1 MKKKKVIISITA
13 GLLSMI
19 IATSF
24 ASAKFRGGSVI
35 DVARVAKETQKVVE
49 ETKILPYLSLRNNN
63 AARSAGRI
71 FWIH

>member
-35 DVARVAKETQKVVE
+35 DVARVAKET
-49 ETKILPYLSLRNNN
+49 P
-63 AARSAGRI
+63 
-71 FWIH
+71 IH